1 MIAAPNSGAGKT
13 TATLAIVRALSEL
26 GKKVVT
32 AKSGPDYIDPR
43 FLENASGNPCINLDS
58 WAMSVDLLVSLTNNH
73 VNSADILVVEAAM
86 GLFDGS
92 HEGKGSA
99 ADLAFNLSLPIV
111 FVVDCSSQAQSIG
124 ALVQGFRNY
133 RSDLDFAGVVLNQ
146 VASARHES
154 MLRNALDAINVSVLG
169 TIYRNDELKL
179 PSRHLGLVQAAE
191 HDQIEEFLAGASKI
205 AQASIDLE
213 SLLRFET
220 NLPTSQ
226 TPEVLPPLGQHI
238 AIAHDEAFAFT
249 YHHLIENWQKNGVQ
263 ISYFSPLADETPSK
277 ECDVVYLP
285 GGYPELHAERIVK
298 SSNFYAGMRQAADNG
313 ILIYGECGGYM
324 VLGKNLRDKN
334 GNDHPMLGL
343 LPHSTS
349 FENPKLHLGYRKI
362 SDLSGELWTHQLAAH
377 EFHYATLT
385 DAGSSNNLYS
395 VKDSQNVELPAIGN
409 QIGRVMGSFAHVI
422 CKSPTN

>member
-1 MIAAPNSGAGKT
+1 MVSKPINGFMIAAPNSGAGKT
-13 TATLAIVRALSEL
+13 TVTLAIVRALSEL

-43 FLENASGNPCINLDS
+43 FLEKASGNPCINLDS

-146 VASARHES
+146 VASARHGS

-213 SLLRFET
+213 LLLRFEA

-226 TPEVLPPLGQHI
+226 TPEVLP
-238 AIAHDEAFAFT
+238 AAWST
-249 YHHLIENWQKNGVQ
+249 YCNC
-263 ISYFSPLADETPSK
+263 S
-277 ECDVVYLP
+277 
-285 GGYPELHAERIVK
+285 
-298 SSNFYAGMRQAADNG
+298 
-313 ILIYGECGGYM
+313 
-324 VLGKNLRDKN
+324 
-334 GNDHPMLGL
+334 
-343 LPHSTS
+343 
-349 FENPKLHLGYRKI
+349 
-362 SDLSGELWTHQLAAH
+362 
-377 EFHYATLT
+377 
-385 DAGSSNNLYS
+385 
-395 VKDSQNVELPAIGN
+395 
-409 QIGRVMGSFAHVI
+409 
-422 CKSPTN
+422 